1 MQQRSVLTK
10 GSPNPFLPITEY
22 RCSRTRKRR
31 QEAGPTQSLAD
42 FHAATAESSSRRE
55 LNSISAGQHERSRD
69 SLTDAA
75 DVSANYND
83 SPISKNL
90 LSRQETH
97 AAAPNGQRQPSSA
110 NLPSDTRADV
120 ERMVAQKLRNEGLVT
135 TRSISDQICDEVMWQ
150 LQQQQAYMQPTSVAF
165 SPDGKVVASGSSD
178 KTVRLWDAVTGAPL
192 QTLEGHSDWV
202 TSVAFSPD
210 GKVVVSGSSDKT
222 VRLWNAVTGAPLQT
236 LEGHS
241 DWVTS
246 VAFSPDGKV
255 VASGSSDK
263 TVRLWDAVTGAP
275 LQTLEGHSDWVT
287 SVAFSPDGKV
297 VASGSSDKTVRLWD
311 AVTGAPLQTL
321 EGHSDWVTPPCEN
334 STVRRQML
342 TNETEADRGNDSSDQ
357 SQSGISMSLSALG
370 DHSFEKPNSGS
381 PTGFRAE
388 GTSQPCECLLSS
400 GSGDN
405 SFLMDPAVSVRKEW
419 HRSTEHENEDSI
431 MTDSQVSALDHPKRL
446 FPDDV
451 AKLFA
456 EIATLV
462 SRLPDLDSGPDTEKI
477 RYISERVHRRISIF
491 NEVQREIDE
500 LEYRKPAELFIREEM
515 WRKILELEDPGLQ
528 ISNTKSHPES
538 TVSTGQEDNA
548 PDGSQ
553 TSYWESIVST
563 LLAKVDREFMNAYT
577 ELPII
582 AFGYNILLGWCWSV
596 SGVKFYSVIFET
608 TAIDH
613 GRSSHNQQHLKNI
626 WYMVLA
632 PLLRFC

>member
-150 LQQQQAYMQPTSVAF
+150 LQQQQAYMQP
-165 SPDGKVVASGSSD
+165 
-178 KTVRLWDAVTGAPL
+178 
-192 QTLEGHSDWV
+192 
-202 TSVAFSPD
+202 
-210 GKVVVSGSSDKT
+210 
-222 VRLWNAVTGAPLQT
+222 
-236 LEGHS
+236 
-241 DWVTS
+241 
-246 VAFSPDGKV
+246 
-255 VASGSSDK
+255 
-263 TVRLWDAVTGAP
+263 
-275 LQTLEGHSDWVT
+275 T

>member
-150 LQQQQAYMQPTSVAF
+150 LQQQQAYMQP
-165 SPDGKVVASGSSD
+165 
-178 KTVRLWDAVTGAPL
+178 
-192 QTLEGHSDWV
+192 
-202 TSVAFSPD
+202 
-210 GKVVVSGSSDKT
+210 
-222 VRLWNAVTGAPLQT
+222 
-236 LEGHS
+236 
-241 DWVTS
+241 TS

>member
-1 MQQRSVLTK
+1 MESDGVCRKCRQLANKYRSWNLPCSVDGLDKRPKYLLPDVLVAQLQ
-10 GSPNPFLPITEY
+10 PLI
-22 RCSRTRKRR
+22 
-31 QEAGPTQSLAD
+31 
-42 FHAATAESSSRRE
+42 
-55 LNSISAGQHERSRD
+55 
-69 SLTDAA
+69 DAA
-75 DVSANYND
+75 DVSANYDD

-110 NLPSDTRADV
+110 NLPSYTRAAL
-120 ERMVAQKLRNEGLVT
+120 ERMVVQKLRNEGHVT
-135 TRSISDQICDEVMWQ
+135 ITRSQVDRAVDDALRRMR
-150 LQQQQAYMQPTSVAF
+150 QQQAYMQP
-165 SPDGKVVASGSSD
+165 PY
-178 KTVRLWDAVTGAPL
+178 
-192 QTLEGHSDWV
+192 
-202 TSVAFSPD
+202 
-210 GKVVVSGSSDKT
+210 
-222 VRLWNAVTGAPLQT
+222 
-236 LEGHS
+236 
-241 DWVTS
+241 
-246 VAFSPDGKV
+246 
-255 VASGSSDK
+255 
-263 TVRLWDAVTGAP
+263 
-275 LQTLEGHSDWVT
+275 
-287 SVAFSPDGKV
+287 
-297 VASGSSDKTVRLWD
+297 
-311 AVTGAPLQTL
+311 
-321 EGHSDWVTPPCEN
+321 EN
-334 STVRRQML
+334 STARRQIL

-357 SQSGISMSLSALG
+357 SQSGISMPLPALG

-381 PTGFRAE
+381 PTDFRAE
-388 GTSQPCECLLSS
+388 GASQPRERPLSS
-400 GSGDN
+400 GSGGN
-405 SFLMDPAVSVRKEW
+405 SVSMDPTVSVKKEW
-419 HRSTEHENEDSI
+419 YLSAVHENEDSI
-431 MTDSQVSALDHPKRL
+431 MTESQVSAPDHPKRL
-446 FPDDV
+446 YPDD
-451 AKLFA
+451 AMKLFA
-456 EIATLV
+456 EIANLV
-462 SRLPDLDSGPDTEKI
+462 SRLPDLDSWRDTEKI
-477 RYISERVHRRISIF
+477 RSISERVYRRISIF
-491 NEVQREIDE
+491 KEVQRGIDE